1 MSFFRPRASTKP
13 GPRDWEKCRDWLGE
27 VTQFSSRSVK
37 KVSTERELYSYL
49 KVSEVREGKVWCRV
63 VMQDGTEL
71 CRLVGLLT
79 RGKVPEEIIYR
90 TNNIR
95 SVL

>member
-1 MSFFRPRASTKP
+1 M
-13 GPRDWEKCRDWLGE
+13 GE
-27 VTQFSSRSVK
+27 VTQFSSRSVER
-37 KVSTERELYSYL
+37 VSSERELYSYL
-49 KVSEVREGKVWCRV
+49 KVSEVKEGKVWCRV
-63 VMQDGTEL
+63 MMQDGTEL

-79 RGKVPEEIIYR
+79 RGKVPEDIVYR